1 MKRTIFRSIAVA
13 IVAFALYSAAYSQ
26 STQNS
31 TVKADR
37 DRNVAVVIVGSAAK
51 AAWVTTKFAAKH
63 VAKPVLKA
71 VFLKAAPKVTMYA
84 LNNSPRI
91 AAKVA
96 PTALK
101 LALL

>member
-1 MKRTIFRSIAVA
+1 MVA
-13 IVAFALYSAAYSQ
+13 IAIFGLAMYSAAHSQ
-26 STQNS
+26 STPNK

-51 AAWVTTKFAAKH
+51 AAWVTTKFTAKH

-71 VFLKAAPKVTMYA
+71 VFLKAAPKLTLYA
-84 LNNSPRI
+84 LKNSPRI